1 MARPRSTTSQFIT
14 KSQQRW
20 GDKYGYQKTKY
31 INSRSPVVLLCLKHL
46 QYFTQTPK
54 AHFTAKHECC
64 PLCYKERAGTFQNQ
78 WRKEKQEET
87 KPIKKE
93 TWRMIDKAFSSS

>member
-1 MARPRSTTSQFIT
+1 MARPRLTTSQFIT

-31 INSRSPVVLLCLKHL
+31 INSRTPVVLLCLKHQ

-54 AHFTAKHECC
+54 AHFIAKHGAR
-64 PLCYKERAGTFQNQ
+64 LI
-78 WRKEKQEET
+78 
-87 KPIKKE
+87 KPFPRHSLSYISFFP
-93 TWRMIDKAFSSS
+93 WV